1 MALMIYGKN
10 SLSINHYP
18 FISVYKM
25 NDKNKD
31 KIIVGLI
38 IAIALLLGNNIVKSH
53 SDKTIGNKQ
62 SLFEAEDDMIL
73 DSNQASSENF
83 AEDIK
88 EDSEKKVHISGEINQ
103 EGVYII
109 DDGDRLDDLIKQA
122 GGLTSEANVNSL
134 NMAMKLEDQMKIYIP
149 NKNEI
154 PAEELATQIVT
165 SPELSNNSD
174 KININQASKEEL
186 MTLPNIGEK
195 RAEAIIEYRNVN
207 KFENIEDIKNVTGIG
222 DKFFEAMKDLITV

>member
-1 MALMIYGKN
+1 
-10 SLSINHYP
+10 
-18 FISVYKM
+18 M

-38 IAIALLLGNNIVKSH
+38 ITIALLLGNNIVKSH

-83 AEDIK
+83 AEYIK

-109 DDGDRLDDLIKQA
+109 DDGERLDDLIKQA

-134 NMAMKLEDQMKIYIP
+134 NLAMKLEDQMKIYIP

-154 PAEELATQIVT
+154 PAEELTTQIVT

>member
-1 MALMIYGKN
+1 
-10 SLSINHYP
+10 
-18 FISVYKM
+18 M

-62 SLFEAEDDMIL
+62 SLFEAEDDIIL

-109 DDGDRLDDLIKQA
+109 DDGERLDDLIKQA

-134 NMAMKLEDQMKIYIP
+134 NLAMKLEDQMKIYIP

-154 PAEELATQIVT
+154 PAEELTTQIVT

>member
-1 MALMIYGKN
+1 
-10 SLSINHYP
+10 
-18 FISVYKM
+18 M

-109 DDGDRLDDLIKQA
+109 DDGERLDDLIKQA
-122 GGLTSEANVNSL
+122 GGLTSEANFNSL
-134 NMAMKLEDQMKIYIP
+134 NLAMKLEDQMKIYIP

-154 PAEELATQIVT
+154 PAEELTTQIVT

>member
-1 MALMIYGKN
+1 
-10 SLSINHYP
+10 
-18 FISVYKM
+18 M

-134 NMAMKLEDQMKIYIP
+134 NLAMKLEDQMKIYIP

-154 PAEELATQIVT
+154 PAEELTTQIVT

-186 MTLPNIGEK
+186 MTLQNIGEK

>member
-1 MALMIYGKN
+1 
-10 SLSINHYP
+10 
-18 FISVYKM
+18 
-25 NDKNKD
+25 
-31 KIIVGLI
+31 
-38 IAIALLLGNNIVKSH
+38 
-53 SDKTIGNKQ
+53 
-62 SLFEAEDDMIL
+62 MIL

-109 DDGDRLDDLIKQA
+109 DDGERLDDLIKQA

-134 NMAMKLEDQMKIYIP
+134 NLAMKLEDQMKIYIP

-154 PAEELATQIVT
+154 PAEELTTQIVT

-222 DKFFEAMKDLITV
+222 DKFLKP

>member
-1 MALMIYGKN
+1 
-10 SLSINHYP
+10 
-18 FISVYKM
+18 M

-134 NMAMKLEDQMKIYIP
+134 NLAMKLEDQMKIYIP

-154 PAEELATQIVT
+154 PAEELTTQIVT

-195 RAEAIIEYRNVN
+195 RAEAIIEYRNIN

>member
-1 MALMIYGKN
+1 
-10 SLSINHYP
+10 
-18 FISVYKM
+18 M

-53 SDKTIGNKQ
+53 SDRTIGNKQ

-134 NMAMKLEDQMKIYIP
+134 NLAMKLEDQMKIYIP

-154 PAEELATQIVT
+154 PAEELTTQIVT

>member
-1 MALMIYGKN
+1 
-10 SLSINHYP
+10 
-18 FISVYKM
+18 M

-109 DDGDRLDDLIKQA
+109 DDGERLDDLIKQA

-134 NMAMKLEDQMKIYIP
+134 NLAMKLEDQMKIYIP

-154 PAEELATQIVT
+154 PAEELTTQIVT

>member
-1 MALMIYGKN
+1 
-10 SLSINHYP
+10 
-18 FISVYKM
+18 M

-134 NMAMKLEDQMKIYIP
+134 NLAMKLEDQMKIYIP

-154 PAEELATQIVT
+154 PAEELTTQIVT

-174 KININQASKEEL
+174 KININQANKEEL

-195 RAEAIIEYRNVN
+195 RAEAIIEYRNIN

>member
-1 MALMIYGKN
+1 
-10 SLSINHYP
+10 
-18 FISVYKM
+18 M

-53 SDKTIGNKQ
+53 SDKTISNKQ

-109 DDGDRLDDLIKQA
+109 DDGERLDDLIKQA

-134 NMAMKLEDQMKIYIP
+134 NLAMKLEDQMKIYIP

-154 PAEELATQIVT
+154 PTEELTTQIVT
-165 SPELSNNSD
+165 SPELSNNLD

>member
-1 MALMIYGKN
+1 
-10 SLSINHYP
+10 
-18 FISVYKM
+18 M

-134 NMAMKLEDQMKIYIP
+134 NLAMKLEDQMKIYIP

-154 PAEELATQIVT
+154 PAEELTTQIVT

-186 MTLPNIGEK
+186 ITLPNIGEK

>member
-1 MALMIYGKN
+1 
-10 SLSINHYP
+10 
-18 FISVYKM
+18 M

-62 SLFEAEDDMIL
+62 SLFEAEYDMIL

-134 NMAMKLEDQMKIYIP
+134 NLAMKLEDQMKIYIP

-154 PAEELATQIVT
+154 PAEELTTQIVT

>member
-1 MALMIYGKN
+1 
-10 SLSINHYP
+10 
-18 FISVYKM
+18 M

-134 NMAMKLEDQMKIYIP
+134 NLAMKLEDQMKIYIP

-154 PAEELATQIVT
+154 PAEELTTQIVT
-165 SPELSNNSD
+165 SPEISNNSD

>member
-1 MALMIYGKN
+1 
-10 SLSINHYP
+10 
-18 FISVYKM
+18 M

>member
-1 MALMIYGKN
+1 
-10 SLSINHYP
+10 
-18 FISVYKM
+18 M

-83 AEDIK
+83 AEYIK

-109 DDGDRLDDLIKQA
+109 DDGERLDDLIKQA

-134 NMAMKLEDQMKIYIP
+134 NLAMKLEDQMKIYIP

-154 PAEELATQIVT
+154 PAEELTTQIVT

>member
-1 MALMIYGKN
+1 
-10 SLSINHYP
+10 
-18 FISVYKM
+18 M

-134 NMAMKLEDQMKIYIP
+134 NLAMKLEDQMKIYIP

-154 PAEELATQIVT
+154 PAEELTTQIVT

-222 DKFFEAMKDLITV
+222 DKFFEAIKDLITV

>member
-1 MALMIYGKN
+1 
-10 SLSINHYP
+10 
-18 FISVYKM
+18 M

-134 NMAMKLEDQMKIYIP
+134 NLAMKLEDQMKIYIP

-154 PAEELATQIVT
+154 PAEELTTQIVT

>member
-1 MALMIYGKN
+1 
-10 SLSINHYP
+10 
-18 FISVYKM
+18 M

-195 RAEAIIEYRNVN
+195 RAEAIIEYRNIN

>member
-1 MALMIYGKN
+1 
-10 SLSINHYP
+10 
-18 FISVYKM
+18 M

-134 NMAMKLEDQMKIYIP
+134 NLAMKLEDQMKIYIP

-154 PAEELATQIVT
+154 PAEELTTQIVT

-186 MTLPNIGEK
+186 MSLPNIGEK
-195 RAEAIIEYRNVN
+195 RAEAIIEYRNIN

>member
-1 MALMIYGKN
+1 
-10 SLSINHYP
+10 
-18 FISVYKM
+18 M

-134 NMAMKLEDQMKIYIP
+134 NLAMKLEDQMKIYIP

-154 PAEELATQIVT
+154 PAEELTTQIVT

-174 KININQASKEEL
+174 KININQANKEEL

>member
-1 MALMIYGKN
+1 
-10 SLSINHYP
+10 
-18 FISVYKM
+18 M

-134 NMAMKLEDQMKIYIP
+134 NLAMKLEDQMKIYIP

-154 PAEELATQIVT
+154 PAEELTTQIVT

-186 MTLPNIGEK
+186 MSLPNIGEK